1 MTEQQALIKKVA
13 SATFVVLI
21 IIGVFLL
28 VGYAFQFFLL
38 IFGAI
43 LFAVILRAGT
53 NFFKRKINIPDGL
66 ALGLTTLLFVGFMV
80 TVIWLIIPTVSEQM
94 EDLRESIPESLES
107 LKEDIKEFEW
117 GQQLINKIQEDSGE
131 IMPDQKSMINSA
143 TGFFSSTL
151 SVVSD
156 FLILLVMGI
165 FFAASPKLYQQG
177 VVVLAAPKY
186 RERLNEV
193 MDKIYFILKSWLL
206 GKFLAM
212 LFVGVASLIGL
223 LILGI
228 PMAVA
233 LAFITFLL
241 DFIPTIGPIA
251 AAVPAILVGF
261 LDSPMT
267 AFWIGIVYF
276 VIQSIESY
284 VLVPIIYKKTVSI
297 SPVMTLGSLVLFGI
311 LAGPMGIILATP
323 LVAVFQVVI
332 KELYIKDY
340 LEKDLEEQSSNSFKS
355 RMEDV

>member
-1 MTEQQALIKKVA
+1 MSEQQALIKKVT
-13 SATFVVLI
+13 SATFIVLI
-21 IIGVFLL
+21 IIGAFLL
-28 VGYAFQFFLL
+28 VGYALQFFLL
-38 IFGAI
+38 IFGAV
-43 LFAVILRAGT
+43 LFAVMLRAGT
-53 NFFKRKINIPDGL
+53 NFLKRKIKIPDGL
-66 ALGLTTLLFVGFMV
+66 ALGLTILFFVGLMV

-107 LKEDIKEFEW
+107 LKEDIKDFEW
-117 GQQLINKIQEDSGE
+117 GQQLIDKIQEDSGE
-131 IMPDQKSMINSA
+131 MMPDQKSLINSA

-193 MDKIYFILKSWLL
+193 MDQVYFVLKSWLL
-206 GKFLAM
+206 GKFLTM
-212 LFVGVASLIGL
+212 LFVGIASLIGL

-251 AAVPAILVGF
+251 AAVPAILIGF

-267 AFWIGIVYF
+267 AFWIALVYF

-311 LAGPMGIILATP
+311 LAGPLGIILATP
-323 LVAVFQVVI
+323 LVAVFQVMI
-332 KELYIKDY
+332 RELYIKDY
-340 LEKDLEEQSSNSFKS
+340 LEKDLNEESSNSFKS
-355 RMEDV
+355 RMEGV